1 MLLSC
6 FRDVAT
12 LQAGMGDKIAC
23 FIQWVSC
30 FFVGAI
36 VCLIEGWQLT
46 LVILSVAPVAA
57 LSGAVVSRVNT
68 DVIKYMHYVIDF
80 FENFFNFAQLL
91 QSIATKETEAYG
103 LAGAVA
109 EEVLQA
115 IRIVAAYAGEEKEVH
130 R

>member
-1 MLLSC
+1 
-6 FRDVAT
+6 
-12 LQAGMGDKIAC
+12 
-23 FIQWVSC
+23 
-30 FFVGAI
+30 
-36 VCLIEGWQLT
+36 
-46 LVILSVAPVAA
+46 
-57 LSGAVVSRVNT
+57 
-68 DVIKYMHYVIDF
+68 MHDVIDF

-115 IRIVAAYAGEEKEVH
+115 IRIVAAYAGEEKEVQ